1 MLLATTGHEDK
12 QLEQQLHEDSQPAQ
26 SVANPALQ
34 QECMQLL
41 LELDSNTAPAETVKL
56 VAKRM
61 PYLEVLHM
69 WQEHQHN
76 SAVCNARLIGDTQK
90 PDEYVGIATSDLIA
104 HSAWAAARL
113 RQTDMLTGGMET
125 VLPVRTSPAVVRKLV
140 ESLYTGTVKLQEDVE
155 QILVLA
161 NCMQVLPTMLAQADC
176 A

>member
-1 MLLATTGHEDK
+1 M
-12 QLEQQLHEDSQPAQ
+12 DSQPAQ

-34 QECMQLL
+34 QEYMQPM

-113 RQTDMLTGGMET
+113 RQTDMLTSGMEA

-155 QILVLA
+155 QMLVLA
-161 NCMQVLPTMLAQADC
+161 NCMQVTPTMLAQADC